1 MKLRVVGL
9 DPSLRNLG
17 IAKGFYDTET
27 KKLTIDFCI
36 TVSPKVPKGSMRVGT
51 RDILRVRHLLDALAT
66 HIKEADI
73 VIAEIP
79 IGSQSASA
87 MKSYAVCIALMAVAQ
102 KIMGKL
108 VEVTPQQVKAIV
120 GNPKASKADVI
131 QWVQQHHPEAP
142 LERYRDSINAAKA
155 EHQADAVVAIH
166 AGLKT
171 LQSQF
176 N

>member
-17 IAKGFYDTET
+17 IAKGFFDTET

-36 TVSPKVPKGSMRVGT
+36 TISPNVPKGSMRVGT
-51 RDILRVRHLLDALAT
+51 RDILRVRHLLDALAE

-108 VEVTPQQVKAIV
+108 VEVTPQQVKTIV
-120 GNPKASKADVI
+120 GNPKATKADVI
-131 QWVQQHHPEAP
+131 HWVQKKHPEAP

-155 EHQADAVVAIH
+155 EHQADAIVAIY

-171 LQSQF
+171 LQS
-176 N
+176 